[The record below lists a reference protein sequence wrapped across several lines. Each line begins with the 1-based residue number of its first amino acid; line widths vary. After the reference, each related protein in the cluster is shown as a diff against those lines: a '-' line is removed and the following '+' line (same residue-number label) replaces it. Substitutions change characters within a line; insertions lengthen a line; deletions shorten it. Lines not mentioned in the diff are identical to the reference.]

1 MVALKYSLYR
11 KKKINAWF
19 FPLNII
25 FQSNELVLQHSP
37 IIKSVLFC
45 FVSFRLVL
53 HVIFSSSLYIFGGF
67 QSDVVILTGCS
78 NCSICSIFMPKICS
92 ILWLLCLF
100 DMASPP
106 LLYSYTTSCNNKLSQ
121 AHFVHALSIQKTAI
135 FPKNAVFF

>member
-19 FPLNII
+19 FPLHII
-25 FQSNELVLQHSP
+25 FQSNELVRQHSP

-45 FVSFRLVL
+45 FVSFRSVL
-53 HVIFSSSLYIFGGF
+53 HVIISSSLYIFGGF
-67 QSDVVILTGCS
+67 QSDVVILTDCS

-100 DMASPP
+100 DMASPS
-106 LLYSYTTSCNNKLSQ
+106 LLYSYTASCNNKLSQ
-121 AHFVHALSIQKTAI
+121 AHFVHFLSIQKTAI